1 MAFATCLQG
10 SISSVAT
17 YTHRVQ
23 YLTLISLRSLVIF
36 FGPMLIP
43 KAISY
48 YRSVRAST
56 HARHAPIIPVPPRVR
71 VALALLAFLVIS
83 YIVQTLPPFSPEN
96 LFLGTQSRL
105 QIPVD
110 VLFNRVAVGR
120 PDNVLTKQDEALR
133 GRFVNLE
140 SRLLYLQ
147 YGPEVLANCPFCTSE
162 EPKTFFNYALPQLLW
177 PHIANLFAIA
187 FVTSPTFTGRAGA
200 QWRPKATMAAGVIA
214 ALDIY
219 FVNSYNYQANAR
231 ALRLSEVDFFYWTA
245 RVARLVTLAAF
256 DAALGWLLYV
266 SATNRAFVEPP
277 SPVERIEATSRAL
290 LIVKSKLSALG
301 IVKNTALRDEDLR
314 SRSHAYWSHEVRLMG
329 EVMEER
335 EVVEGVNDALSNR
348 IDVGSITRDAEG
360 YAKNVLQSLHAE
372 TEDDGSI

>member
-1 MAFATCLQG
+1 MA
-10 SISSVAT
+10 IPWD
-17 YTHRVQ
+17 
-23 YLTLISLRSLVIF
+23 SLRSLVIF
-36 FGPMLIP
+36 FGPIIIP

-48 YRSVRAST
+48 YRSVKNNPHGRN
-56 HARHAPIIPVPPRVR
+56 APIVPVPPRVG
-71 VALALLAFLVIS
+71 VALALLAFLVVG
-83 YIVQTLPPFSPEN
+83 YLVQTLPPFAPEN
-96 LFLGTQSRL
+96 LFLATQSRI

-147 YGPEVLANCPFCTSE
+147 FGPDVLANCPFCTSE

-177 PHIANLFAIA
+177 PHITNLFAVA

-200 QWRPKATMAAGVIA
+200 QWRPKATMAAAVIA

-245 RVARLVTLAAF
+245 RIARLVTLAGF
-256 DAALGWLLYV
+256 DAILGWLLYL

-277 SPVERIEATSRAL
+277 SPVERIEATGRAL
-290 LIVKSKLSALG
+290 MVVKSKLSALG

-360 YAKNVLQSLHAE
+360 YAQNVLQNLHAE
-372 TEDDGSI
+372 TAHDG

>member
-1 MAFATCLQG
+1 MA
-10 SISSVAT
+10 IPWD
-17 YTHRVQ
+17 
-23 YLTLISLRSLVIF
+23 SLRSLLIF
-36 FGPMLIP
+36 FGPMLLP

-48 YRSVRAST
+48 YRSVRSSSQ
-56 HARHAPIIPVPPRVR
+56 ARHAPIIPIPPKVR
-71 VALALLAFLVIS
+71 VALALLAFLIVG
-83 YIVQTLPPFSPEN
+83 YILKTLPPLAPEN
-96 LFLGTQSRL
+96 LFLATQSRL

-120 PDNVLTKQDEALR
+120 PDNVLTKRDEALR

-147 YGPEVLANCPFCTSE
+147 FGPEVLANCPFCTSE
-162 EPKTFFNYALPQLLW
+162 EPKTFFYYALPQLLW
-177 PHIANLFAIA
+177 PHIANLFAVA
-187 FVTSPTFTGRAGA
+187 FVTSPTFTGRAGS
-200 QWRPKATMAAGVIA
+200 QWRPKATMAAAIIA

-245 RVARLVTLAAF
+245 RVARLVTFAAF
-256 DAALGWLLYV
+256 DAALGWLLYL

-301 IVKNTALRDEDLR
+301 IVKNTALRDEELR

-348 IDVGSITRDAEG
+348 IDVATITRDAEG
-360 YAKNVLQSLHAE
+360 YAQNVLQSLRAE
-372 TEDDGSI
+372 TVDNE

>member
-1 MAFATCLQG
+1 MAIPWD
-10 SISSVAT
+10 SI
-17 YTHRVQ
+17 
-23 YLTLISLRSLVIF
+23 RSLVIF
-36 FGPMLIP
+36 FGPMLLP

-48 YRSVRAST
+48 YRSARASSR
-56 HARHAPIIPVPPRVR
+56 AQHAPIVPAPTRVR
-71 VALALLAFLVIS
+71 IALALLALLIIG
-83 YIVQTLPPFSPEN
+83 YILKTLPPFAPEN

-120 PDNVLTKQDEALR
+120 PDNALTKQDEALR

-147 YGPEVLANCPFCTSE
+147 FGPDVLADCPFCSSDD
-162 EPKTFFNYALPQLLW
+162 PKTFFNYALPQLLW
-177 PHIANLFAIA
+177 PHIANLFAVA
-187 FVTSPTFTGRAGA
+187 LVTSPTFTGRPGA
-200 QWRPKATMAAGVIA
+200 QWRPKATMVTGVIA
-214 ALDIY
+214 ALDVY

-256 DAALGWLLYV
+256 DSVLGWVLYL

-335 EVVEGVNDALSNR
+335 DVVEGVNDALSSR
-348 IDVGSITRDAEG
+348 IDVGAITRDAEG
-360 YAKNVLQSLHAE
+360 YAQTVLQSLQAE
-372 TEDDGSI
+372 AADDG

>member
-1 MAFATCLQG
+1 MA
-10 SISSVAT
+10 IPWD
-17 YTHRVQ
+17 
-23 YLTLISLRSLVIF
+23 SLRSLLIF
-36 FGPMLIP
+36 FGPILLP

-48 YRSVRAST
+48 YRSVKASSQ
-56 HARHAPIIPVPPRVR
+56 ARHAPIVPVPPKVR
-71 VALALLAFLVIS
+71 VALALLAFLIIS
-83 YIVQTLPPFSPEN
+83 YILKTLPPFAPEN
-96 LFLGTQSRL
+96 VFLATQSRL

-147 YGPEVLANCPFCTSE
+147 FGPEVLANCPFCTSE
-162 EPKTFFNYALPQLLW
+162 EPKTFFYYALPQLLW

-187 FVTSPTFTGRAGA
+187 FVTSPTFTGRAGS
-200 QWRPKATMAAGVIA
+200 QWRPKATMAAMTIA

-256 DAALGWLLYV
+256 DAALGWLLYL

-314 SRSHAYWSHEVRLMG
+314 SRNHAYWSHEVRLMG

-335 EVVEGVNDALSNR
+335 EVVEGVNDALTNR
-348 IDVGSITRDAEG
+348 IDVATITRDAEG
-360 YAKNVLQSLHAE
+360 YAQNVLHSLRGE
-372 TEDDGSI
+372 TADDDSI

>member
-1 MAFATCLQG
+1 MAIPWD
-10 SISSVAT
+10 SI
-17 YTHRVQ
+17 
-23 YLTLISLRSLVIF
+23 RSLVIF

-48 YRSVRAST
+48 YRSARASPN
-56 HARHAPIIPVPPRVR
+56 ARHAPIIPAPPRVR
-71 VALALLAFLVIS
+71 IALGLLAFLVIG
-83 YIVQTLPPFSPEN
+83 YIVKTLPPFAPEN
-96 LFLGTQSRL
+96 LFLATQSRI

-120 PDNVLTKQDEALR
+120 PNNVLTRQDEALR

-147 YGPEVLANCPFCTSE
+147 FGPEVLADCPFCTSE

-177 PHIANLFAIA
+177 PHIANLFAVAI
-187 FVTSPTFTGRAGA
+187 VTSPTFTGRSGA
-200 QWRPKATMAAGVIA
+200 QWRPKATMAAAVIA
-214 ALDIY
+214 FLDIY

-256 DAALGWLLYV
+256 DAALGWLLYL

-314 SRSHAYWSHEVRLMG
+314 TRSHAYWSHEVRLMG

-360 YAKNVLQSLHAE
+360 YAQNVLQSLHAE
-372 TEDDGSI
+372 SADDG